1 MSRLKWDQ
9 VGERLY
15 ETGVKEMALY
25 LADDEGNYTDGV
37 AWNGISSVEETP
49 SGAEPTDIFADD
61 IKYVTLMSNETY
73 GSTITAYSSP
83 EEFDEAD
90 GTKELAPGITIGQQN
105 RRMFGF
111 AYKSTIGNDVKG
123 NDFGYTLTLVYGAK
137 ASPSSK
143 THSTINDSPEAAEL
157 SWEVNTT
164 PVPVT
169 GFAPTSVMR
178 IKSYRTDPAL
188 LKELE
193 DILYGTEDTE
203 PRLPLPDEVVEII
216 KKYPTDGGDTGSS
229 EPDEGEEP

>member
-1 MSRLKWDQ
+1 MPRLKWDQ
-9 VGERLY
+9 IGERFY

-25 LADDEGNYTDGV
+25 PADDEGKYTKGV
-37 AWNGISSVEETP
+37 AWNGISSIEETP
-49 SGAEPTDIFADD
+49 GGAEPTDIFADD

-73 GSTITAYSSP
+73 GSTITAYQSP
-83 EEFDEAD
+83 EEFDKLD
-90 GTKELAPGITIGQQN
+90 GTVELAPGITIGQQN
-105 RRMFGF
+105 RGLFGF
-111 AYKSTIGNDVKG
+111 VYKSTVGNDVKG
-123 NDFGYTLTLVYGAK
+123 NDFGYTLILVYGAK

-178 IKSYRTDPAL
+178 IRSYRTDPAL

-193 DILYGTEDTE
+193 DILYGTDDAE
-203 PRLPLPDEVVEII
+203 PRLPLPDEVIEII
-216 KKYPTDGGDTGSS
+216 KKYPALPEEGG
-229 EPDEGEEP
+229 EDEGTEEP